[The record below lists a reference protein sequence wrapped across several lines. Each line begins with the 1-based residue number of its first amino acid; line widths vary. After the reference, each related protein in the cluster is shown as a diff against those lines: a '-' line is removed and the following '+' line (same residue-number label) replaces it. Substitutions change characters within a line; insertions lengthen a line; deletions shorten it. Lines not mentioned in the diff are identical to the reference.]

1 MVVNLERSKT
11 IWEISIVLHLG
22 GLILMEFTGVGR
34 TKVKAGSTVVW
45 TWPLDLTRSQLTEQK
60 RSLSSSSCSNTVLP
74 AASSSQCLRFPTKM
88 AGPLC
93 CGAKWLHPFCCGPG
107 ILSAMGTVAKFL
119 VVTIKISAEVS
130 QNIKYR
136 TSTWPRYTT
145 A

>member
-11 IWEISIVLHLG
+11 IWKTSICLHLG
-22 GLILMEFTGVGR
+22 GLTLMEFTGVWR
-34 TKVKAGSTVVW
+34 TKVKAGSTIAW

-74 AASSSQCLRFPTKM
+74 AASSSQCLHVPTKM

-93 CGAKWLHPFCCGPG
+93 CGAKWMHPFCCGQS
-107 ILSAMGTVAKFL
+107 ILSAIGTVAKFL

-130 QNIKYR
+130 RNIKYR